1 MEEKIDKAIATVLDQ
16 VRTNLDPDKA
26 LKQTQAVLNLM
37 HAKAVWAGAANSNQS
52 EGRRPKAN

>member
-37 HAKAVWAGAANSNQS
+37 HAKAVWTTAANGNQS

>member
-37 HAKAVWAGAANSNQS
+37 HAKSVWSGANGNQP
-52 EGRRPKAN
+52 EGKRNKTN

>member
-1 MEEKIDKAIATVLDQ
+1 MDEKIDKAIETVLAQ

-37 HAKAVWAGAANSNQS
+37 HAKTQWACATQDTPGTK
-52 EGRRPKAN
+52 RPKTT

>member
-1 MEEKIDKAIATVLDQ
+1 MEEKIDKAIETVLSQ

-37 HAKAVWAGAANSNQS
+37 HAKSVWAGATNQP
-52 EGRRPKAN
+52 EGKRPKTN

>member
-1 MEEKIDKAIATVLDQ
+1 MEEKIDKAIETVLSQ

-37 HAKAVWAGAANSNQS
+37 HAKAVWAGATNGNQP
-52 EGRRPKAN
+52 EGRRPKTN